1 MYSSELEQRAQS
13 VSNML
18 SAAGETRPWST
29 TSSQWP
35 LDLTQG
41 WDRWAEREVKR
52 WEPEKGSVAVHR
64 WLQPT
69 QIKENHYFFPHLW
82 EKKKMGVG
90 HIVHLHVDSSPLHI
104 KGEEKKI
111 RFHSLLKCVFPLFDS
126 QRLNLA
132 GPKQSTSSLL
142 DCFFQIN
149 IFPKDLNPKQQPRL
163 KSNTAQFLQV
173 LGTVQS
179 ELVYSIAKMFILTLC
194 LYMASTHINVVLAW
208 KYLQSLLRRYCFGE
222 SGWWKQL

>member
-29 TSSQWP
+29 ASSQWP
-35 LDLTQG
+35 LDLTRG

-52 WEPEKGSVAVHR
+52 WEPEKGSVAVRR

-69 QIKENHYFFPHLW
+69 QIKENHFFFPHLW
-82 EKKKMGVG
+82 KKNGG
-90 HIVHLHVDSSPLHI
+90 WTHCPPTCGQLTAAHER
-104 KGEEKKI
+104 GGKKI

-163 KSNTAQFLQV
+163 KSNSAQFLQV

-179 ELVYSIAKMFILTLC
+179 KLVYSIAKMFILTLC
-194 LYMASTHINVVLAW
+194 LCMASTHINVARAW
-208 KYLQSLLRRYCFGE
+208 KYLQRLLRRYCFGE
-222 SGWWKQL
+222 SG